1 MPFVDKEILKN
12 EKIQNHAQQIM
23 SQLINILKTE
33 KDNTKQDV
41 RAILAVYI
49 LYKISTLTNTQVS
62 YRDIVKG
69 KLNINQEVVYAFN
82 NVITEKTWN
91 NCLKILENY
100 TSVDFACALL
110 LPIKNIPFYNSSN
123 NETPESIVKLA
134 KKILDCK
141 SHEVVAD
148 IGCGMGNFLLSTALD
163 NSEVWFEGYELSR
176 DCQLVSSIRS
186 EIIKAPINI
195 YLQNAF
201 ELIISNKSCKKFD
214 KIFANYPFGLR
225 IRNLGVG
232 ALYLDNLAKKYPGLS
247 KATSSDWIFNS
258 LLCDLLKDDGKAVA
272 IITNGSTWNSIDKK
286 MIRHFVEQGLIEA
299 VVTLPE
305 RMFSNTSIS
314 TSLIIL
320 SKGNKNIRLVDA
332 TNVYQSGRRQNS
344 LSDANILTIYDLLK
358 NDAENSRVIE
368 LSDLRKNDYTLN
380 LSRYVDT
387 ELIFK
392 NGVVFESVIKKI
404 TRGAPCTASQ
414 LDSMISETVTN
425 KQFLMLNNIQDGS
438 INNNLP
444 YLSKIPEQYRKY
456 CLKNK
461 DIVISKNGYPYKIAV
476 VNIKEEQQILASGN
490 FYVIKVDESKINPYY
505 LQAFLDSEQG
515 NRVLKSISV
524 GSAVPNISIDKLTKI
539 NIPLPSLEKQE
550 IIANNYKSIIDEIA
564 VIKLKLEKALNK
576 MHQVFNEGEL

>member
-272 IITNGSTWNSIDKK
+272 IITNGSTWNSIDKT
-286 MIRHFVEQGLIEA
+286 MRQHFVEQGLIEA